1 MQATDPALPTIAV
14 VDDEEA
20 VRAAVANL
28 LSSLG
33 LAVAAFGSAEE
44 FLASPVT
51 TTAACLITDIQ
62 MPGMSGL
69 DLQRHLAASGNRIPV
84 ILMTGFPK
92 EQARQ
97 QARADGAV
105 GYLAKPFESRQLI
118 ELIDGVLAVP

>member
-14 VDDEEA
+14 VDDEEC
-20 VRAAVANL
+20 VRAAVVNL

-33 LAVAAFGSAEE
+33 LAVAEFGSAEE

-97 QARADGAV
+97 QASADGAV
-105 GYLAKPFESRQLI
+105 GYLAKPFESHQLI
-118 ELIDGVLAVP
+118 ELIDGVLAAP

>member
-1 MQATDPALPTIAV
+1 MEATEPALPTIAV
-14 VDDEEA
+14 VDDEEC

-33 LAVAAFGSAEE
+33 LEVAAFGSAEE
-44 FLASPVT
+44 FLASPVAAS
-51 TTAACLITDIQ
+51 AACLITDIQ

-69 DLQRHLAASGNRIPV
+69 DLQRHLAASGNRIPI

-97 QARADGAV
+97 QASAHGAV

-118 ELIDGVLAVP
+118 ELIDAVLGTP

>member
-1 MQATDPALPTIAV
+1 MQATEPALPTIAV
-14 VDDEEA
+14 VDDEES

-69 DLQRHLAASGNRIPV
+69 DLQRHLAASGNRIPI

-92 EQARQ
+92 EHARQ
-97 QARADGAV
+97 QASADGAI

-118 ELIDGVLAVP
+118 ELIDGVLGTP

>member
-1 MQATDPALPTIAV
+1 MQATDPTSPTIAV
-14 VDDEEA
+14 VDDEES

-28 LSSLG
+28 LQSLE
-33 LAVAAFGSAEE
+33 LTVATFGSAEE
-44 FLASPVT
+44 FLASPVC

-84 ILMTGFPK
+84 ILMTAFPK

-97 QARADGAV
+97 QASADGAV
-105 GYLAKPFESRQLI
+105 GYLAKPFESRRLI
-118 ELIDGVLAVP
+118 ELIDGVLAAS

>member
-1 MQATDPALPTIAV
+1 MQATEPALPTIAV

-33 LAVAAFGSAEE
+33 LEVAAFGSAEE

-69 DLQRHLAASGNRIPV
+69 DLQRHLAASGNRIPI

-97 QARADGAV
+97 QASADGAV

-118 ELIDGVLAVP
+118 ELIDGILGTT

>member
-1 MQATDPALPTIAV
+1 MRATEPALPTIAV
-14 VDDEEA
+14 VDDEEC

-33 LAVAAFGSAEE
+33 LDVAAFGSAEE

-69 DLQRHLAASGNRIPV
+69 DLQRHLAASGNRIPI

-92 EQARQ
+92 EQTRE
-97 QARADGAV
+97 QASADGAI
-105 GYLAKPFESRQLI
+105 GYLAKPFESHQLI
-118 ELIDGVLAVP
+118 ELIDGVLVTT

>member
-1 MQATDPALPTIAV
+1 MQATEPALPTIAV

-33 LAVAAFGSAEE
+33 LEVAAFGSAEE

-69 DLQRHLAASGNRIPV
+69 DLQRHLAASGNRIPI

-97 QARADGAV
+97 QASADGAV

-118 ELIDGVLAVP
+118 ELIDGVLGTT